1 MGEPPAAS
9 EIEIEHQRPTKAT
22 TSMKTV
28 VRLGVVSSPA
38 GRFRYTAKMTL
49 REHGCGGVRAA
60 IIKKNN
66 NCPRLRPFA
75 GLPNAIIIVI
85 VVVVQRDHQRCREN
99 GKLSF
104 RFHSTRGDCALRGQQ
119 QDEQSVPHTHTYI
132 GSNKKKSVLHLIVM
146 SRTNGPTLED
156 VGMDIDL

>member
-38 GRFRYTAKMTL
+38 GRFRYTAKMTPG
-49 REHGCGGVRAA
+49 EHGCGGVRAA
-60 IIKKNN
+60 IIKKKQQ
-66 NCPRLRPFA
+66 LSQA

-104 RFHSTRGDCALRGQQ
+104 RFHSTRGDCALRVQQ
-119 QDEQSVPHTHTYI
+119 QDEQSVPHTHLYI